1 MEQITAVTYSQP
13 APSFQPDLVQAADIA
28 DNTDVEHVVVQI
40 RKELDSLHLE
50 HAAIVKRIALIKQTL
65 HGLAGVFG
73 ERMVN
78 GQLQNLLS
86 LSSVPPPSGASR
98 GLTQSCRR
106 LLAEAQSPV
115 TVHQIHAGIQERYPE
130 VLANNKKPTASLQ
143 VILRRL
149 VEYGE
154 AEAGF
159 DARGKRTWRSKSRQ
173 AASPPQENRPL

>member
-50 HAAIVKRIALIKQTL
+50 HAAIVK
-65 HGLAGVFG
+65 
-73 ERMVN
+73 
-78 GQLQNLLS
+78 LQNLLS